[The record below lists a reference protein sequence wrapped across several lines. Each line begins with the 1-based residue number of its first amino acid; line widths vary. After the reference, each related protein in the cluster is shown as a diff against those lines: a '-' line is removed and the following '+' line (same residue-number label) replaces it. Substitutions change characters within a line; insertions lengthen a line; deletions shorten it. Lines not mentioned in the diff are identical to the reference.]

1 MRVAVLDAPPLFA
14 EPIPAPAAPAVS
26 MPAAHPLRASRL
38 PVKASHAD
46 LRRHYGLTFQ
56 LSLALALL
64 AVIGLL
70 KLNLA
75 PAAAE
80 DVALV
85 AAQEVVQMEEIQ
97 QTTQPPKVPPPPQP
111 QVALIVA
118 DDALIEEVELA
129 FDASLDIGEAL
140 ADLPP
145 PPPMPPPEEAAAEV
159 EEEPEI
165 FVVVE
170 QMPKL
175 IGGIAGIQERITYPD
190 VARLAAIQGKVIVQF
205 VVDEEGRVRDPVVLR
220 GIGGGCDE
228 EAVRA
233 VREARF
239 EPGRQRG
246 KAVRVRY
253 VLPVT
258 FKLR

>member
-1 MRVAVLDAPPLFA
+1 MHAAVLDAPPLLA
-14 EPIPAPAAPAVS
+14 DPVQAPAIPAPER
-26 MPAAHPLRASRL
+26 PLPASRL
-38 PVKASHAD
+38 PVKAPHAD
-46 LRRHYGLTFQ
+46 LRRYYGLTFQ

-64 AVIGLL
+64 GVIALM

-75 PAAAE
+75 PDAAE
-80 DVALV
+80 DTVLV
-85 AAQEVVQMEEIQ
+85 AEQEVVQMEEIQ

-111 QVALIVA
+111 QAALIVA
-118 DDALIEEVELA
+118 DDALVEEVELT
-129 FDASLDIGEAL
+129 FDATLDVGEAL
-140 ADLPP
+140 AELPP
-145 PPPMPPPEEAAAEV
+145 PPPMPPPEETAAEI
-159 EEEPEI
+159 EAEPEI

-170 QMPKL
+170 QMPRL
-175 IGGIAGIQERITYPD
+175 IGGLAGVQERIEYPE
-190 VARLAAIQGKVIVQF
+190 VARLAAIEGKVIVQF

-233 VREARF
+233 VLQARF

-253 VLPVT
+253 VVPII